1 MSKTIVFYCQKWTL
15 GACRLDGSIA
25 LSKSTVFFNTKLTF
39 CESRID
45 FVRDLSIVILKKRG
59 LA

>member
-1 MSKTIVFYCQKWTL
+1 MKYLLNKYSTSAQDNDKIIFYELKPKN
-15 GACRLDGSIA
+15 D
-25 LSKSTVFFNTKLTF
+25 TKLTF

-45 FVRDLSIVILKKRG
+45 FVHALSIVILKKRG